1 MNSTF
6 AIILFL
12 GLVWPF
18 GSSGKA
24 FQMQANNIVPAANGT
39 VTVKRDKDD
48 RDSKIDVKV
57 NNLAAPTSLAPS
69 ESVYIVWVKPN
80 GDPPE
85 KKGALGLGKNL
96 SGELHV
102 VTTAKDFEVFITGE
116 PGESVTQPSGPEVLK
131 AHVNMG

>member
-6 AIILFL
+6 AMILFVAL
-12 GLVWPF
+12 FWPF
-18 GSSGKA
+18 GSSSKK

-39 VTVKRDKDD
+39 VTVKRDKND
-48 RDSKIDVKV
+48 RDSKVDVKV
-57 NNLAAPTSLAPS
+57 NNLAAPSSLAPS

-85 KKGALGLGKNL
+85 KKGAIGLGNNL
-96 SGELHV
+96 NGQLNV
-102 VTTAKDFEVFITGE
+102 VTTARDFEVFITGE

-131 AHVNMG
+131 AHVNLG